1 MEIFMIETSIKYF
14 YILITAFY
22 FFSKLLNLKTSLRKY
37 FINVIYSLLLCIIIS
52 IIKIYAPHLTTF
64 VLLFSAYIQAN
75 IEYNT
80 SIKIT
85 LSTTLLSIGF
95 SYFTFA
101 IATFVISPFSI
112 LVQSLITIDNVYFPI
127 HMSLTGLFQFSL
139 SYIIFKI
146 KRLKNGMPF
155 LLQKVPISIGIFI
168 TCLILLSNFL
178 LTVFDNNASMYS
190 FLIIICTI
198 TSFILFI
205 WWRKQLSVTYIN
217 RAHNAEIERLQSE
230 LDKLHQDNE
239 RLGSIIHKDNKLIP
253 AMIIAV
259 QNALSTQTSNNL
271 NQKALLEP
279 ILKELE
285 LLATERSILTTNQI
299 EAQFSIPSSSITRL
313 DMMLKFMSQKAEKF
327 DIKLTIDFHVK
338 ANDMISEDFTED
350 ALVTIVADLVENA
363 IIATKLSSITKE
375 IYIDFTKN
383 NNNYCINVYDTGIP
397 FEPYTIKYAGIKKAS
412 THLDNGGSGI
422 GLMSTFTLLKD
433 SYSSFVIDETIDK
446 DNYTK
451 KVAIVMDRLNEY
463 RVYTQRPDILA
474 LRTSN
479 PNITFCS

>member
-1 MEIFMIETSIKYF
+1 MIETSIKYF